1 MINLL
6 LSIPPTS
13 VILLRTGE
21 HLTLVLI
28 AMIVAT
34 GIGIPMGIIMSRYPK
49 LANPILL
56 VTNGVQTV
64 PSLAL
69 FGFLITV
76 PLVGGIGKRPAII
89 ALILYA
95 LLPIIKNTY
104 IGITQIKK
112 GVKEAGKS
120 LGLTPLKILFFIEL
134 PLALKVILGGVRIA
148 SVICVGIA
156 TIAAAIGGGGLGVFI
171 FRGLSTVDNTT
182 ILAGAIPSAIIA
194 LLVDWGLGSLENNL
208 TQIDAN
214 KHTYKQK
221 FFVILVIIVSLI
233 FILFGLINQSQGKII
248 IGSKNFT
255 EQVILGEIVAQ
266 QIENNSDLKV
276 DRRFNLGG
284 TFICHEAVKS
294 KKIDGYVEY
303 TGTALTAILKK
314 KSINN
319 SHLVYQE
326 VKKIYNQEFQLEV
339 MPSLGFNNQY
349 AILVRSEDAKQYNLE
364 TISDVTK
371 YTPQWTAGFS
381 YEFLAR
387 EDGYSGLSNTYNLQ
401 FAQQPK
407 TMELGLMYRALA
419 KKNVDLVAGIS
430 TDGLIDVL
438 DLYRLKDNKTFF
450 PPYEPV
456 PVFNQATLK
465 QHPNLTTILQELS
478 GQISSAEIR
487 KLNYLV
493 DHERQSISAVVE
505 DFLSKKNFNSNQ

>member
-1 MINLL
+1 MNLL

-21 HLTLVLI
+21 HITLVLI

-34 GIGIPMGIIMSRYPK
+34 GIGIPLGIIMSRYPK

-56 VTNGVQTV
+56 ATNAVQTI

-76 PLVGGIGKRPAII
+76 PFLGGIGKRPAII

-120 LGLTPLKILFFIEL
+120 LGLDPLKILFLIEL

-148 SVICVGIA
+148 AVICVGIA

-171 FRGLSTVDNTT
+171 FRGLSTVDNTM

-194 LLVDWGLGSLENNL
+194 LLVDWGLGWLEKNL
-208 TQIDAN
+208 TQTDTQKKKN
-214 KHTYKQK
+214 KQK
-221 FFVILVIIVSLI
+221 FLVIFLLLVSLG
-233 FILFGLINQSQGKII
+233 FIAFSLINQSQGQII

-255 EQVILGEIVAQ
+255 EQIILGEMVAQ

-284 TFICHEAVKS
+284 TFICHEAVKAQE
-294 KKIDGYVEY
+294 IDGYVEY
-303 TGTALTAILKK
+303 TGTAFTAILERKPI
-314 KSINN
+314 SDPN
-319 SHLVYQE
+319 LVYQE
-326 VKKIYNQEFQLEV
+326 VKDVYNQDYQLEV
-339 MPSLGFNNQY
+339 MPSLGFENTY
-349 AILVRSEDAKQYNLE
+349 AILIREEDAKKYNIE
-364 TISDVTK
+364 TISDVAK
-371 YTPQWTAGFS
+371 YTPEWTAGFS

-387 EDGYSGLSNTYNLQ
+387 EDGYPGLSKTYNLQ

-419 KKNVDLVAGIS
+419 ENNVDLVAGNS
-430 TDGLIDVL
+430 TDGLISVL
-438 DLYRLKDNKTFF
+438 NLEMLEDNKNYF
-450 PPYEPV
+450 PPYEAV
-456 PVFNQATLK
+456 PVFNQETLEE
-465 QHPNLTTILQELS
+465 HPNLSDIIQQLS
-478 GQISSAEIR
+478 GEISSEEMR
-487 KLNYLV
+487 QLNYLV
-493 DHERQSISAVVE
+493 DHERQSVNKVVE
-505 DFLSKKNFNSNQ
+505 DFLREKNLT

>member
-1 MINLL
+1 MNLL

-21 HLTLVLI
+21 HITLVLI

-34 GIGIPMGIIMSRYPK
+34 GMGIPLGIIMSRYPK

-56 VTNGVQTV
+56 VTNAVQTI

-76 PLVGGIGKRPAII
+76 PFLGGIGKRPAII

-104 IGITQIKK
+104 IGITQIRK

-120 LGLTPLKILFFIEL
+120 LGLTPLKILFLIEL

-148 SVICVGIA
+148 AVICVGIA

-171 FRGLSTVDNTT
+171 FRGLSTVDNTM

-194 LLVDWGLGSLENNL
+194 LLVDWGLGWLENNL
-208 TQIDAN
+208 TQTDTKKKKN
-214 KHTYKQK
+214 KQK
-221 FFVILVIIVSLI
+221 VFIFLFAFVSLI
-233 FILFGLINQSQGKII
+233 FIVFSLINKPQKQIV

-255 EQVILGEIVAQ
+255 EQIILGEMIAQ
-266 QIENNSDLKV
+266 QIENNSNLTV

-284 TFICHEAVKS
+284 TFICHEAVKAQE
-294 KKIDGYVEY
+294 IDGYVEY
-303 TGTALTAILKK
+303 TGTAFTAILERKPV
-314 KSINN
+314 SNPN
-319 SHLVYQE
+319 LVYGEIKE
-326 VKKIYNQEFQLEV
+326 VYNEEFKLEV
-339 MPSLGFNNQY
+339 MPSLGFENTY
-349 AILVRSEDAKQYNLE
+349 AILIRGEDAKQYNIE
-364 TISDVTK
+364 TISDVAQ
-371 YTPQWTAGFS
+371 YTPEWTAGFS

-387 EDGYSGLSNTYNLQ
+387 EDGYSGLSKTYDLQ

-419 KKNVDLVAGIS
+419 EKNVDLVAGNS
-430 TDGLIDVL
+430 TDGLISVL
-438 DLYRLKDNKTFF
+438 DLYMLKDNKNYF
-450 PPYEPV
+450 PPYEAV
-456 PVFNQATLK
+456 PVFNQETLK
-465 QHPNLTTILQELS
+465 EHPNLSPIIQQLS
-478 GQISSAEIR
+478 GQISSQEMQQ
-487 KLNYLV
+487 LNYLV
-493 DHERQSISAVVE
+493 DHERQSVNKVVE
-505 DFLSKKNFNSNQ
+505 DFLNEKNLT